1 LEKGSVSTLGTAP
14 FKHELLTEQHG
25 RERRNPLARDT
36 IKFMTKRSTK
46 TALNTKKFSTV
57 LPLTKDAA
65 KAEFK
70 RRMRH
75 TDDGSGDNELARF
88 LRVMDAVQEI
98 YPSGFTINE
107 IFALSQSVQL
117 EAKTIL
123 ELWEHWRTTMI
134 ALNKIQPI
142 ATCLDAQMFATIR

>member
-1 LEKGSVSTLGTAP
+1 M
-14 FKHELLTEQHG
+14 
-25 RERRNPLARDT
+25 ARDT